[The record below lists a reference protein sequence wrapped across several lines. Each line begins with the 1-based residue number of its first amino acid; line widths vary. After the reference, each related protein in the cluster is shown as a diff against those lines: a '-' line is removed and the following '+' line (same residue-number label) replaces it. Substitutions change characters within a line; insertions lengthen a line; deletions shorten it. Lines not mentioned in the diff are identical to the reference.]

1 MLNRVKSV
9 VVRLHRDDS
18 GMEAIQIVMTL
29 AIAAMV
35 CLGVAKVTGVG
46 SADVDG
52 NSIIGVILDKAS
64 QFLGSGIKTLFGTKP
79 A

>member
-35 CLGVAKVTGVG
+35 CFGVAKVTGVG
-46 SADVDG
+46 SDTAG
-52 NSIIGVILDKAS
+52 AGSIIDVICTKAAG
-64 QFLGSGIKTLFGTKP
+64 FLGDGIKTLFNSK
-79 A
+79 